1 MLWSTVAPHA
11 PRAYSAANRLT
22 MLNTLRSLFQQRQAP
37 PPPSVPEGERYYVL
51 GDIHGRADLLDAMKD
66 AIEADDA
73 SAGAATSTVVLL
85 GDLVDRGP
93 DSAGVINRVVEWQA
107 RRTVRCLAG
116 NHEEMFLGAFD
127 DPAVLRQ
134 FVKHGGRET
143 ILSYGIN
150 KARYASLTM
159 EELFA
164 ELPELVPAEHRAFLQ
179 GLEDVIVAGDYAFVH
194 AGIDPNLP
202 LEEQAGSALRW
213 IRQPF
218 LEHGA
223 PHSHMIV
230 HGHTIT
236 EDVEERPNR
245 IGIDTGAYRTG
256 RLTALILEG
265 ATRRYLRTA
274 DTDGAV
280 TVEQVETQ

>member
-1 MLWSTVAPHA
+1 
-11 PRAYSAANRLT
+11 
-22 MLNTLRSLFQQRQAP
+22 MLNALRSLFQSRQTPAP
-37 PPPSVPEGERYYVL
+37 AIVPEGERYYVL
-51 GDIHGRADLLDAMKD
+51 GDIHGRADLLDAMI
-66 AIEADDA
+66 AAVEQDDA
-73 SAGAATSTVVLL
+73 ARPPAATTVVLL

-93 DSAGVINRVVEWQA
+93 DSAGVIDRVMAWQEE
-107 RRTVRCLAG
+107 RQVRCLAG
-116 NHEEMFLGAFD
+116 NHEEMFLGAFED
-127 DPAVLRQ
+127 QAILRQ

-159 EELFA
+159 DELFA
-164 ELPELVPAEHRAFLQ
+164 ELPHLVPTAHRDFLR

-194 AGIDPNLP
+194 AGIDPALP
-202 LEEQAGSALRW
+202 LEEQVGSALRW

-218 LEHGA
+218 LDHA
-223 PHSHMIV
+223 AAHSHVVV

-236 EDVEERPNR
+236 EDVEERHNR

-265 ATRRYLRTA
+265 ATRRYLRTVE
-274 DTDGAV
+274 TNGTI
-280 TVEQVETQ
+280 TVEQVGTE